1 MKCTDRPHDTVN
13 GKNMEQERISWL
25 FNCWCK
31 FRRRCQQF
39 DVHIAVE
46 KTTTDDGS
54 GFPFTFFPL
63 SFPSFAQISPERTSS
78 LAMGLRL
85 LLALAPLA
93 ALVVGQVGIVIR
105 GSVKV
110 TGRIIFN
117 LRFRWPLLVAVAR
130 FAICK
135 RDRVWKGWSSKMRCS
150 FLFIT
155 VWSQFVYQANV
166 ILDVLLVFFCLFSLF
181 SQTMFR
187 APACLWGLNCHNSGV
202 FPGSWCLKHV
212 MFFWTKMIVINPMM
226 GRVRNCGD
234 SIFAHYFATIC
245 RRCHFRYG
253 KNDGK

>member
-135 RDRVWKGWSSKMRCS
+135 RDRVWKGWSSKMQCS

-155 VWSQFVYQANV
+155 V
-166 ILDVLLVFFCLFSLF
+166 CL
-181 SQTMFR
+181 
-187 APACLWGLNCHNSGV
+187 
-202 FPGSWCLKHV
+202 PGKCDSWC
-212 MFFWTKMIVINPMM
+212 VI
-226 GRVRNCGD
+226 GILLF
-234 SIFAHYFATIC
+234 IFTLFT
-245 RRCHFRYG
+245 
-253 KNDGK
+253 D

>member
-155 VWSQFVYQANV
+155 VCLPGKCDSWCVIGILLFIFTLFTDYVSSTSLPLGPELPQFWCLSWFLMFETRY
-166 ILDVLLVFFCLFSLF
+166 VLL
-181 SQTMFR
+181 
-187 APACLWGLNCHNSGV
+187 N
-202 FPGSWCLKHV
+202 
-212 MFFWTKMIVINPMM
+212 
-226 GRVRNCGD
+226 
-234 SIFAHYFATIC
+234 
-245 RRCHFRYG
+245 
-253 KNDGK
+253 KNDSY

>member
-1 MKCTDRPHDTVN
+1 MWHVSQKPLFPGCDEYKKSYPVADQSPLPLPQKRYPRGMKCTDRPHDTVN

-155 VWSQFVYQANV
+155 VWSQLVYQANV
-166 ILDVLLVFFCLFSLF
+166 ILMCYWYSFVYFPLFHRLCF
-181 SQTMFR
+181 EHQ
-187 APACLWGLNCHNSGV
+187 PAFGA
-202 FPGSWCLKHV
+202 
-212 MFFWTKMIVINPMM
+212 WT
-226 GRVRNCGD
+226 
-234 SIFAHYFATIC
+234 ATILVSFLVLDVWNTLC
-245 RRCHFRYG
+245 SSEQQW
-253 KNDGK
+253 